1 MPNYDIL
8 HKPTGEVTERFMTIS
23 QLETFLAENPDY
35 EVTFL
40 KMNIGDPVVLGVHR
54 PPSDFTNHV
63 LAPIERHYNNGK
75 QRDTRFGR
83 KTRQV

>member
-8 HKPTGEVTERFMTIS
+8 HKPSGQVAERFMSIA

-40 KMNIGDPVVLGVHR
+40 KMQVGDPVALGVSQ
-54 PPSDFTNHV
+54 PPSDFTKYV
-63 LAPIERHYNNGK
+63 LGPIEKRYFGK
-75 QRDTRFGR
+75 RKESRF
-83 KTRQV
+83 RQPPKEV